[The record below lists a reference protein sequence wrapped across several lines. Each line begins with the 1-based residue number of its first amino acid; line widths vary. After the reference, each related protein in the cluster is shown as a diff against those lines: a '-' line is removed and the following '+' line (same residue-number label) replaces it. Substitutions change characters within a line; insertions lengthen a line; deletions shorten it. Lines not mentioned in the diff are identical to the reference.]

1 MRLYAHILNRYI
13 GKIQKIISI
22 RNAFAHI
29 PITKSAT
36 IIIKNVNRNL
46 KMELEEVVSELE
58 VMNSS
63 GDIKTRSAKELVEV
77 FDLLTDE
84 INIFLDSVIDEN
96 NKNIS

>member
-1 MRLYAHILNRYI
+1 
-13 GKIQKIISI
+13 
-22 RNAFAHI
+22 
-29 PITKSAT
+29 
-36 IIIKNVNRNL
+36 
-46 KMELEEVVSELE
+46 MELEEVVSELE

-63 GDIKTRSAKELVEV
+63 GDIKTRSAKLVEV